1 MLIDFFYQLKQ
12 ARIPVSIKEFLTL
25 LEALD
30 KRVVSG
36 SLDDFYYLARTCL
49 VKDEKHFDKFDQVF
63 GSYFKGIESLGELL
77 TADIPD
83 DWLRKEFERFLSEE
97 DKKQLEALGWDKL
110 METFKQRLQEQKER
124 HAGGNK
130 WIGTGGTSPFGANG
144 YNPEGIRIGQD
155 GSRHRKAVKVW
166 DQREFKN
173 FDDQVQLGTRNIK
186 VALRRLRQFARE
198 GAEEILDL
206 DGTIRA
212 TANNAGHLDL
222 KMVPELHNKVKVL
235 LFLDVGG
242 SMDDHIRVCEE
253 LFSAA
258 KTEFKHL
265 EYFYFHNCVY
275 ESVWKDN
282 KRRHNERMS
291 TYDVL
296 NTYGADYKLIFVGD
310 ATMSPYEIVYPNGS
324 VEHNNAEAGR
334 VWLQRLLDQ
343 YQSAIWLNP
352 VVEKY
357 WDYTESLH
365 LIRQQMQDRMYPL
378 TLEGIERGIK
388 RLNQRG

>member
-1 MLIDFFYQLKQ
+1 M
-12 ARIPVSIKEFLTL
+12 
-25 LEALD
+25 
-30 KRVVSG
+30 
-36 SLDDFYYLARTCL
+36 
-49 VKDEKHFDKFDQVF
+49 
-63 GSYFKGIESLGELL
+63 L

-296 NTYGADYKLIFVGD
+296 NTYGPDYKLIFVGD